1 MKHYTW
7 TEFKEEKIFK
17 ELIGFY
23 RMLFSKEKGENK
35 KKWDSVVFVTKKA
48 YCLFLLLI
56 KKGLIDPGTCRVYSD
71 VYIMKNLDES
81 LFQNENICLVDDTI
95 STGKHFIGI
104 HKVIKERTSVDK
116 INCYVFM
123 KSESLKNS
131 KDFLKYTK
139 SNEVNLISWLETE
152 QSQNKIIRFGSIL
165 TLLFHQ
171 EYIPYTV
178 ELPILTEKNKEYIE
192 LTKEEFARLKFGDGL
207 WDFYECSQAGF
218 YQNEILNA
226 VMIYNG
232 DIITAIHKNFIFK
245 FAVRIQIVKNGE
257 DYRIVAL
264 PFPILKSVDFNELY
278 TLFRR
283 IYDSTTYGNKIEEY
297 KKGHLGDFA
306 EWSYMAIY
314 RAVSYSLS
322 MYIGE
327 LFQSYLEDITEGKE
341 LEYFDIHQKYSFET
355 DFLESTAMIF
365 QDQNNLY
372 LFRVLMT
379 DDFNEV
385 KCQNRLIPYVR
396 KYAGHTCDYKTL
408 FMLIHEIIEEVRC
421 NQILNVS
428 SKVDI
433 VQSEKFISIT
443 ELQELIYS
451 IYPTDEKK
459 VLDIL
464 MIMCITGMLGQGKI
478 ANAICYDANENI
490 VYRGFEYGENSE
502 AFLELSAKI
511 FYVALKQ
518 FIDKGHYSAYEKN
531 YIGFLNALRFFLIK
545 NRLWGNVVTNDDF
558 RILSRIFEVHD
569 EESLMKSIHDR
580 EFIGEDVEDPVYISK
595 LKSYIEMSDIY

>member
-7 TEFKEEKIFK
+7 AEFQKEEFFE
-17 ELIGFY
+17 ELIEFY
-23 RMLFSKEKGENK
+23 KMLFSQKNDERKE
-35 KKWDSVVFVTKKA
+35 KWDSVVFVTKKA
-48 YCLFLLLI
+48 YCLFLLL
-56 KKGLIDPGTCRVYSD
+56 KEKNLIDSGTCEVYSD
-71 VYIMKNLDES
+71 VYIMKNMDES
-81 LFQNENICLVDDTI
+81 LFLNKNICLVDDTI

-104 HKVIKERTSVDK
+104 HKVIRERTAVNE
-116 INCYVFM
+116 INCHVFM
-123 KSESLKNS
+123 RSESLKKS
-131 KDFLKYTK
+131 KDFWKYAEK
-139 SNEVNLISWLETE
+139 NELELNSWLREE
-152 QSQNKIIRFGSIL
+152 QSQNTILRFGSIES
-165 TLLFHQ
+165 LLFHQ

-178 ELPILTEKNKEYIE
+178 ELPILIEHGKKYIE
-192 LTKEEFARLKFGDGL
+192 LTKEEFAKLKSEDGF

-232 DIITAIHKNFIFK
+232 DILTAIHKNFIFK

-264 PFPILKSVDFNELY
+264 PFPILKSVNFNELY

-341 LEYFDIHQKYSFET
+341 LEFFDIHQKYSFEN

-365 QDQNNLY
+365 EDQNNLY

-421 NQILNVS
+421 GQILNVS

-464 MIMCITGMLGQGKI
+464 MVMCITGMLGQGKI
-478 ANAICYDANENI
+478 ANAIYYDANENI

-518 FIDKGHYSAYEKN
+518 FIDKGLYSAYEKN
-531 YIGFLNALRFFLIK
+531 YLGFLNALRFFLIK
-545 NRLWGNVVTNDDF
+545 NRLWGSVVSNDDF

-595 LKSYIEMSDIY
+595 LKGYIEMSDIY

>member
-7 TEFKEEKIFK
+7 MEFKEEWFFN
-17 ELIGFY
+17 ELIEFY
-23 RMLFSKEKGENK
+23 KMLFSQKNDERKE
-35 KKWDSVVFVTKKA
+35 KWDSVVFVTKKA
-48 YCLFLLLI
+48 YCLFLLLT
-56 KKGLIDPGTCRVYSD
+56 KKGLIDPGACEIYSD

-81 LFQNENICLVDDTI
+81 LFLNKNICLVDDTI

-104 HKVIKERTSVDK
+104 HKVIRDRTAVNK
-116 INCYVFM
+116 INCHVFM
-123 KSESLKNS
+123 KSESLKKS
-131 KDFLKYTK
+131 KDFWKYAER
-139 SNEVNLISWLETE
+139 NELDLNSWLQEE
-152 QSQNKIIRFGSIL
+152 QSQNTILRFGSIES
-165 TLLFHQ
+165 LLFHQ

-178 ELPILTEKNKEYIE
+178 ELPILTEQSKEYIE

-218 YQNEILNA
+218 YQNEIMSA

-232 DIITAIHKNFIFK
+232 DIITAIHKNFILK

-264 PFPILKSVDFNELY
+264 PFPILKSVDFEELY

-283 IYDSTTYGNKIEEY
+283 IYDNTTYGNRIEEY
-297 KKGHLGDFA
+297 RKGHSEDFA

-314 RAVSYSLS
+314 KAVSYNFSI
-322 MYIGE
+322 YIGR
-327 LFQSYLEDITEGKE
+327 LFKSYLEEITEGKE
-341 LEYFDIHQKYSFET
+341 LQYFGAYQKYSFET

-365 QDQNNLY
+365 ENQNNSY
-372 LFRVLMT
+372 LFKVLLT

-396 KYAGHTCDYKTL
+396 KYAGHICDYKTL

-421 NQILNVS
+421 RQILYVS
-428 SKVDI
+428 AKVDI
-433 VQSEKFISIT
+433 VQSDKFISIT
-443 ELQELIYS
+443 ELQKLIYS

-459 VLDIL
+459 VLDVL
-464 MIMCITGMLGQGKI
+464 MIMCITSMLGQGKI
-478 ANAICYDANENI
+478 ANAIYYDANENV

-502 AFLELSAKI
+502 ALLELPAKI

-518 FIDKGHYSAYEKN
+518 FVDKGDYLAYEKN
-531 YIGFLNALRFFLIK
+531 YTGFLNALRFFLIK
-545 NRLWGNVVTNDDF
+545 NRLWGSVVTNDDF
-558 RILSRIFEVHD
+558 RILSRIFGERD
-569 EESLMKSIHDR
+569 EESLKKSIHDR
-580 EFIGEDVEDPVYISK
+580 EFIGEDDKDPVYISK